1 MYVCCLLFHPDVF
14 IALLSTTA
22 FTSEEMT
29 RFPVSRGAWPP
40 APPRVPGPRQIP
52 HPTGRFSISSLRGL
66 LLEDLCMNHRLTTF
80 SLFINTDFL
89 FSLYDHFLGF
99 RNHLVHEDS
108 CRKSILL
115 SDCYIWQSICNKKEE
130 KNIWFLPPIS
140 HYHKL
145 FMDVSQIKALLC
157 SSTAIMHSLFCH

>member
-1 MYVCCLLFHPDVF
+1 MYLELIHCNNILYIKPSNIGILNLAIIKKYPTVPDNDRSTVRHQCQPLIQLMYVCCLLFHPDVF

-89 FSLYDHFLGF
+89 FFLYDHFLGF
-99 RNHLVHEDS
+99 RNHENYF
-108 CRKSILL
+108 L
-115 SDCYIWQSICNKKEE
+115 SFSAWR
-130 KNIWFLPPIS
+130 L
-140 HYHKL
+140 
-145 FMDVSQIKALLC
+145 M
-157 SSTAIMHSLFCH
+157 

>member
-1 MYVCCLLFHPDVF
+1 MYIKPSNIGILNLAIIKKYPTVPDNDRSTVRHQCQPLIQLMYVCCLLFHPDVF

-89 FSLYDHFLGF
+89 FSLIVF
-99 RNHLVHEDS
+99 
-108 CRKSILL
+108 
-115 SDCYIWQSICNKKEE
+115 
-130 KNIWFLPPIS
+130 
-140 HYHKL
+140 
-145 FMDVSQIKALLC
+145 
-157 SSTAIMHSLFCH
+157 